1 MKTKYLFVLA
11 FALITQLGYGQK
23 SVDDLFK
30 TFAGKENV
38 ERVSIGSFV
47 MNTINL
53 FKNTMGVK
61 GVEVLSLDDCSEDVK
76 NDFQNAVRALKDP
89 TFERMVVTNE
99 GKERVEV
106 LIRIENE
113 VIREVAMMV
122 TGEDYALIRIKG
134 KIKKSD
140 IEKLSKKNF

>member
-1 MKTKYLFVLA
+1 MKTKYLLILA
-11 FALITQLGYGQK
+11 FALIVQLGYGQK

-76 NDFQNAVRALKDP
+76 NDFQNAVRSLKDP

-99 GKERVEV
+99 GKERMEV

-140 IEKLSKKNF
+140 IEKLSKKSF

>member
-1 MKTKYLFVLA
+1 MKTKYLLVLA

-76 NDFQNAVRALKDP
+76 NDFQNAVRSLKDP

>member
-1 MKTKYLFVLA
+1 MKM
-11 FALITQLGYGQK
+11 
-23 SVDDLFK
+23 
-30 TFAGKENV
+30 
-38 ERVSIGSFV
+38 VSI
-47 MNTINL
+47 
-53 FKNTMGVK
+53 FKNTMGVT

-76 NDFQNAVRALKDP
+76 NDFQNAVRSLKDP